1 MDLYRS
7 NLENHFKTLALQH
20 MPATQREV
28 PGRPT
33 REGRDAPPLPA
44 PLPAGNA
51 QAAVFARAEQYVR
64 GVLLE
69 DSAMQ
74 GCCCSAMLC

>member
-1 MDLYRS
+1 
-7 NLENHFKTLALQH
+7 

-33 REGRDAPPLPA
+33 REGKEAPPLPA

-51 QAAVFARAEQYVR
+51 EAAVFARAEQYVR

-74 GCCCSAMLC
+74 GCVRRCLPLSVWANKYQYRVAHLLTD

>member
-1 MDLYRS
+1 MDPHLNRS

-33 REGRDAPPLPA
+33 REGREAPPLPA

-51 QAAVFARAEQYVR
+51 DATVFARAEQYVR

-74 GCCCSAMLC
+74 GRCSAML